1 MAAQSHVAAAAL
13 IQSAK
18 EVPHGSNL
26 KSLEWP
32 VRSCKSLLGLGVLGS
47 LVWGVALAFVKPG
60 TAIAMLAVLAFFAYI
75 VAVHVGIWRAA
86 AQYEGAKVW
95 AGLAKAAVLL
105 TPACLIVG
113 VLAAV
118 IIPAT
123 NKPTQA
129 VSQPAPQRLTDT
141 APTIAPAKN
150 PFTDPDYGK
159 DLLPKQQ

>member
-1 MAAQSHVAAAAL
+1 MEA
-13 IQSAK
+13 I
-18 EVPHGSNL
+18 SNL
-26 KSLEWP
+26 WNG
-32 VRSCKSLLGLGVLGS
+32 RSGLAKAYWGWGVLGS

-60 TAIAMLAVLAFFAYI
+60 TAIAMLAVLSFFAYI

-129 VSQPAPQRLTDT
+129 VSQPAPQRLTDP
-141 APTIAPAKN
+141 APQASTL
-150 PFTDPDYGK
+150 DRDGK
-159 DLLPKQQ
+159 PCSEITEFLGECKRQP